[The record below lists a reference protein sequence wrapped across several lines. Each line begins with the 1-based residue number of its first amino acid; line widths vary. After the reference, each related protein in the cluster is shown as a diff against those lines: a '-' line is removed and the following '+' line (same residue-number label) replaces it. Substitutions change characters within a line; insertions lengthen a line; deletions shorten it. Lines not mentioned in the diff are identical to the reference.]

1 MYEKN
6 SEKIKHVGHIFRL
19 RVYYRVVKN
28 KKKFKFKC

>member
-6 SEKIKHVGHIFRL
+6 SEKIQFVGHIFRL

-28 KKKFKFKC
+28 KKIFKLQG